1 MSGLRP
7 ISLCFVFYKII
18 TKTLSQRLKLVLPF
32 ILSPT
37 QSAFVS
43 KRLDHG
49 LSNFSY
55 TYYVLINDKPHGFIV
70 PQRLKAG
77 RFLIFLP
84 FCSLY
89 WSFNPLICWINH
101 QLCILFLVFSFRIHD
116 LFFMISYLQM
126 TMSSFAKLTYPTLK
140 NLKESWKCMEMLQGN
155 WLIQV
160 SPPFHSDQK
169 LLIVQKRRLRGL
181 WKLKKKV
188 EWVHIWVSL
197 NVLKVQR

>member
-70 PQRLKAG
+70 PQRGLRQG
-77 RFLIFLP
+77 D
-84 FCSLY
+84 SLY
-89 WSFNPLICWINH
+89 SFLFVLYTEALIHLLNQSSALHTIFGI
-101 QLCILFLVFSFRIHD
+101 QFSD
-116 LFFMISYLQM
+116 S
-126 TMSSFAKLTYPTLK
+126 
-140 NLKESWKCMEMLQGN
+140 
-155 WLIQV
+155 
-160 SPPFHSDQK
+160 
-169 LLIVQKRRLRGL
+169 
-181 WKLKKKV
+181 
-188 EWVHIWVSL
+188 
-197 NVLKVQR
+197 